1 MKKITSVLLSI
12 IFVFVLFV
20 NTVLAAPEY
29 TGEVAAYAVLLI
41 DASSGKVLYEK
52 NPGERIEPASTT
64 KILTCLLGIERGDL
78 TSTVEVSRSA
88 SGMKGSKLGLVT
100 GENVKLHDLLGGM
113 MMTSGNDAATAV
125 AEHVGGSVDG
135 FVQMMN
141 AKAKEI
147 GMNDTNF
154 TNVHGMHDPEHYTT
168 ANDMAK
174 LAQYAIKNPTFMDL
188 ANRSS
193 YIMPA
198 NNQKREAVKASTNG
212 LMLQDKEG
220 YYRYATGMKTG
231 STVPAGAC
239 LVASASKSGMDL
251 ICLIFKDESSM
262 GRRRWSLAAE
272 LFDFGFDN
280 YETVPVSSLIEHAEK
295 IQTRVENHSAND
307 MRDGLL
313 EFEPPEAGDAYGTVS
328 KAVLSGLQNGSDSI
342 IAEVNYHRPEPLQAP
357 ILKGEA
363 LGTVIYKSANTGE
376 TIYEGAL
383 VASRDV
389 LEAGTE
395 TNVSGG
401 TAVATMAPTIPEAIR
416 TPRDSAAIW
425 WWLLLPGG
433 LIVFLVFRL
442 LTTQRKKRRRITR
455 RKPKYSY
462 RIRR

>member
-1 MKKITSVLLSI
+1 M
-12 IFVFVLFV
+12 LFV
-20 NTVLAAPEY
+20 NTVFAAPEFS
-29 TGEVAAYAVLLI
+29 GEVSAYAVVLI
-41 DASSGKVLYEK
+41 DASSGKVLFEK
-52 NPGERIEPASTT
+52 NMGERIEPASTT

-78 TSTVEVSRSA
+78 NATVEVSRSA
-88 SGMKGSKLGLVT
+88 ASMRGSTLNLVS

-125 AEHVGGSVDG
+125 AEYVGGSVDG

-141 AKAKEI
+141 DKAKEI
-147 GMNDTNF
+147 GMNDTHF
-154 TNVHGMHDPEHYTT
+154 TNVHGMHDPDHVST
-168 ANDMAK
+168 ASDMAK
-174 LAQYAIKNPTFMDL
+174 LAQYAIKNATFMDIV
-188 ANRSS
+188 NRSS
-193 YIMPA
+193 YIMPG
-198 NNQKREAVKASTNG
+198 NNQKREAVKNNTNF
-212 LMLQDKEG
+212 LMLQDKDT
-220 YYRYATGMKTG
+220 YYSNATGMKTG
-231 STVPAGAC
+231 STNQAGAC
-239 LVASASKSGMDL
+239 LVASASKSGMNL
-251 ICLIFKDESSM
+251 ICLLFKDQSSS
-262 GRRRWSLAAE
+262 GRDRWPDAKK
-272 LFDFGFDN
+272 LFEFGFDN
-280 YETVPVSSLIEHAEK
+280 YQTVPVSSLVEQAEK

-313 EFEPPEAGDAYGTVS
+313 EFEPPDAGDAYGTVS

-342 IAEVNYHRPEPLQAP
+342 ITEVNYHRPEPLQAP
-357 ILKGEA
+357 VLKGET
-363 LGTVIYKSANTGE
+363 LGTVVYKSANTGE

-383 VASRDV
+383 IASRDV

-433 LIVFLVFRL
+433 LILFLVFRL